1 MLVAP
6 AGYGK
11 TTLAEQ
17 WVQLR
22 DRRATWYTAR
32 RSSMDV
38 AALAL
43 DLARAASELVPGCDE
58 RLREHLRAVPNPGE
72 HVEVLAEILGEEL
85 AQWVSDDW
93 LVFDEYQ
100 ELAAAPDA
108 ERFVAEL
115 LSACPLQLLVASRQR
130 PAWASGRSILYGEIL
145 ELNQIALA
153 MDSREAADVLAD
165 RSAQSASGLVALAN
179 GWPAVIGLASVSS
192 AEIDGE
198 DADVPESLY
207 RFFAEEVFAALGEDV
222 RAGLTT
228 LAVAPVLDRELAGEL
243 LGADHTDPV
252 LTVSLDVG
260 ILVERG
266 ARLELHPL
274 ARSFL
279 EERSELLRL
288 VTDADS
294 IARCL
299 EHYRMRRDWDAAFE
313 LIARHG
319 PASELETILHE
330 ALDDLLDT
338 ARLST
343 IEMWCKLAASL
354 RFDAPIFAVAQ
365 AELSLRQG
373 RFAEA
378 QTFAESGAAPESDL
392 TFRALCV
399 AGRAAHLAWREEEA
413 LELYRRAEVVA
424 SSETER
430 RDALWGQ
437 VMCAVDLGLPEVA
450 AMLDQLWE
458 GVRISDPRDFVR
470 ASANKL
476 RYQIGVGVLDLS
488 EADLA
493 WELIDAVH
501 DPLIESSFQSVYAN
515 VLSYATRYDDAREV
529 AFRLLSTIRGYHL
542 DFALPYAL
550 YSASLAE
557 AGIREWRESQRLL
570 TEGLAAAQAGRNA
583 HAEQIL
589 YSANLRVLAQQGQ
602 HDRALS
608 LDLPDL
614 TAALPAAKG
623 EVICS
628 RALVLAATGRTHEAL
643 SATQDIVGSTDA
655 VEVAVLLA
663 AVSAISALK
672 TGDPAAGDRV
682 AELERTAFETGAPDF
697 LVTAYRSTPELLVVL
712 LRVSRFRDELV
723 RVVRRAHDQDLATA
737 TGKSLESEDPRT
749 RLSPREREVVAL
761 LREGITN
768 KQIASILYISE
779 ATVKVHVHHIYDK
792 LGVRSRTALA
802 IQAALRGSGHATSA
816 TEESDADGVS

>member
-17 WVQLR
+17 WVQR
-22 DRRATWYTAR
+22 GDRRAAWYTAR
-32 RSSMDV
+32 RSSTDV

-43 DLARAASELVPGCDE
+43 GLARSSSELVPGCDE

-85 AQWVSDDW
+85 AEWSPGDW

-100 ELAAAPDA
+100 ELAAASEA
-108 ERFVAEL
+108 EQFVAEL
-115 LSACPLQLLVASRQR
+115 ISACPVQLLVASRQR

-145 ELNQIALA
+145 ELNQTALA
-153 MDSREAADVLAD
+153 MDSREAAEVLAD
-165 RSAQSASGLVALAN
+165 RSIPSASGLVALAH

-198 DADVPESLY
+198 NDDVPESLY
-207 RFFAEEVFAALGEDV
+207 RFFAEEVFAALGDDV
-222 RAGLTT
+222 RSGLTT

-243 LGADHTDPV
+243 LGPNQTDPV
-252 LTVSLDVG
+252 LSVSLDVG

-266 ARLELHPL
+266 VRLDLHPL

-279 EERSELLRL
+279 EERGEQLRL
-288 VTDADS
+288 VPDSDS
-294 IARCL
+294 IASCL
-299 EHYRMRRDWDAAFE
+299 EHYRRRRDWDAAFE

-319 PASELETILHE
+319 PATELETILLE

-343 IEMWCKLAASL
+343 LETWCKLAANL

-373 RFAEA
+373 RLAEA
-378 QTFAESGAAPESDL
+378 QTFAESAAAQESDL

-413 LELYRRAEVVA
+413 LDLYKRAEGVA
-424 SSETER
+424 RSGAER

-437 VMCAVDLGLPEVA
+437 VMCAVELALPEA
-450 AMLDQLWE
+450 AATLDHLWA
-458 GVRISDPRDFVR
+458 GVRISDPRDLVR

-476 RYQIGVGVLDLS
+476 RYQIGVGALDLS
-488 EADLA
+488 DADLA
-493 WELIDAVH
+493 WELIDAVN
-501 DPLIESSFQSVYAN
+501 DPLIESSFQSVYSN
-515 VLSYATRYDDAREV
+515 VLSYAARYDDAREV
-529 AFRLLSTIRGYHL
+529 SSRLLLTTRRYHL

-550 YSASLAE
+550 YSGALAE
-557 AGIREWRESQRLL
+557 AGIRNWNESERLL
-570 TEGLAAAQAGRNA
+570 AEGIAAARAGRNA

-589 YSANLRVLAQQGQ
+589 FSLHLRVLAQQGR
-602 HDRALS
+602 HDQALA
-608 LDLPDL
+608 LELPDL
-614 TAALPAAKG
+614 TAALPPARG
-623 EVICS
+623 EVVCS
-628 RALVLAATGRTHEAL
+628 RALVLAASGRPQEARSMTHGVA
-643 SATQDIVGSTDA
+643 GSTDA
-655 VEVAVLLA
+655 VEVAVLLP

-672 TGDPAAGDRV
+672 AGDPAVGDRV
-682 AELERTAFETGAPDF
+682 AELERTALETGAPDF

-712 LRVSRFRDELV
+712 LRVSRFRDELL
-723 RVVRRAHDQDLATA
+723 RLLRRAHDQDLAA
-737 TGKSLESEDPRT
+737 ASGESVDSDDPKA
-749 RLSPREREVVAL
+749 RLSPRELEVFAL
-761 LREGITN
+761 LREGMTN
-768 KQIASILYISE
+768 KQIASLLYISE
-779 ATVKVHVHHIYDK
+779 ATVKVHAHHIYDK

-802 IQAALRGSGHATSA
+802 VQAALRRSGQATSA
-816 TEESDADGVS
+816 TDASGTDGVS